1 MKIHGAKPLP
11 TGAAL
16 EWHLLCV
23 VPEYASIRPRRKL
36 EKMPRGCEGVYV
48 RRDGRFV
55 ELTVDIETG
64 ETVAVL
70 GADACGLCARP
81 KSEHTKRIRHT
92 FEKGR
97 VAA

>member
-1 MKIHGAKPLP
+1 MKIHGAKPWR
-11 TGAAL
+11 TGAPL

-23 VPEYASIRPRRKL
+23 VPGYASIRPRRKL

-48 RRDGRFV
+48 RHDGRFV

-64 ETVAVL
+64 ATVAVL
-70 GADACGLCARP
+70 GTDACGLCARP
-81 KSEHTKRIRHT
+81 ENEHTKRIHHP

-97 VAA
+97 VVA

>member
-1 MKIHGAKPLP
+1 MRTRGAKPLL

-16 EWHLLCV
+16 EWHLLCI

-36 EKMPRGCEGVYV
+36 EQMPRGYEGVYV
-48 RRDGRFV
+48 RHDGRFA

-70 GADACGLCARP
+70 GTDACDLCARP
-81 KSEHTKRIRHT
+81 KSEHSKRVHHT
-92 FEKGR
+92 FEKR
-97 VAA
+97 QVAA